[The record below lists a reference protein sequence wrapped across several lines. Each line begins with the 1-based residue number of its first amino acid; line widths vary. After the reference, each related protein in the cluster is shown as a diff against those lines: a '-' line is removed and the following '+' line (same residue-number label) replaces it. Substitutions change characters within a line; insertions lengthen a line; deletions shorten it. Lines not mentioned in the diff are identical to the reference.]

1 MFIQSKKKF
10 IPWRFLKMSSS
21 LPKLVLP
28 KKQKKEQKDQQKDQ
42 TQQEV
47 PRPDVEKVVEK
58 VSEKKNKIG
67 TYASTEFQNWL
78 NTPIQKPKMK
88 RSKKTTEDAFQIFL
102 DFSERIDNPEWK
114 TFFHKLY
121 TGKFP
126 HGYSYRNQTLF
137 FRKRTKIEKLDIQ
150 DNSNET
156 MNKVITFFKN
166 YGGFSNISEN
176 GNIFDY
182 LVSQTPVFKNW
193 KDIRSKKT
201 KQFFIQKYVDE
212 EIEKNNLSA
221 SEKRSLLD
229 TIHTGFLLKSI
240 ESSDI
245 EFNEQRIMQI
255 KTLKWNENI
264 RKYELQ
270 IQNRSQKPSRKSTIE
285 KASKNSFIIH
295 WTKFLHHI
303 IKDKSHAEKDDIPTD
318 VSVMTDD
325 LTDNTSISLSSFTD
339 S

>member
-1 MFIQSKKKF
+1 M
-10 IPWRFLKMSSS
+10 SS
-21 LPKLVLP
+21 LPKLTLP
-28 KKQKKEQKDQQKDQ
+28 KKQKKEQVQVNNEKVD
-42 TQQEV
+42 V
-47 PRPDVEKVVEK
+47 VSAGVEKIVSES
-58 VSEKKNKIG
+58 SEKKNKIG

-102 DFSERIDNPEWK
+102 DFSEKIDNPEWK

-150 DNSNET
+150 DNSNDT
-156 MNKVITFFKN
+156 MNKVINFFKN
-166 YGGFSNISEN
+166 YGGFSNIAEN

-182 LVSQTPVFKNW
+182 LVSQTPIFKNW

-212 EIEKNNLSA
+212 EVEKNQLNQT
-221 SEKRSLLD
+221 EKRSLLD

-245 EFNEQRIMQI
+245 DFNEQRIVQI
-255 KTLKWNENI
+255 KTLKWNEEE

-303 IKDKSHAEKDDIPTD
+303 IKDKVQSEKDDIPTD
-318 VSVMTDD
+318 VSVLTDD
-325 LTDNTSISLSSFTD
+325 LTDNTSVSLSSFTD

>member
-1 MFIQSKKKF
+1 
-10 IPWRFLKMSSS
+10 
-21 LPKLVLP
+21 
-28 KKQKKEQKDQQKDQ
+28 
-42 TQQEV
+42 
-47 PRPDVEKVVEK
+47 
-58 VSEKKNKIG
+58 
-67 TYASTEFQNWL
+67 
-78 NTPIQKPKMK
+78 
-88 RSKKTTEDAFQIFL
+88 
-102 DFSERIDNPEWK
+102 
-114 TFFHKLY
+114 
-121 TGKFP
+121 
-126 HGYSYRNQTLF
+126 
-137 FRKRTKIEKLDIQ
+137 
-150 DNSNET
+150 
-156 MNKVITFFKN
+156 
-166 YGGFSNISEN
+166 
-176 GNIFDY
+176 
-182 LVSQTPVFKNW
+182 
-193 KDIRSKKT
+193 
-201 KQFFIQKYVDE
+201 
-212 EIEKNNLSA
+212 
-221 SEKRSLLD
+221 LD

-303 IKDKSHAEKDDIPTD
+303 IKDKSHADKDDIPTD